1 VPRAFKRPAKNLVVV
16 VVVAATPNYLRQA
29 SPDRGKYLITHTF
42 IYKLQR
48 THTHT
53 RLPYFYKSSC
63 MPRAVSF
70 QRVDTVWTCVC
81 VFLYLRTAHEAHVPL
96 APPRIYPARESTL
109 CACVLERSSFPQ
121 LRKDPKTVQT
131 YRGYAAG
138 ACVPTGQPR
147 AAAAG
152 LNSHTC
158 ILPSSA
164 VAAQ

>member
-1 VPRAFKRPAKNLVVV
+1 MPRAFKRPAKNLVVV

-96 APPRIYPARESTL
+96 ALHHVYKYIPRGNPRCARVCLSAHLSLNYEKTRKLSKRTGDMLLAPACPRGNLELLQLGSIAILAYYPPR
-109 CACVLERSSFPQ
+109 Q
-121 LRKDPKTVQT
+121 
-131 YRGYAAG
+131 
-138 ACVPTGQPR
+138 
-147 AAAAG
+147 
-152 LNSHTC
+152 
-158 ILPSSA
+158 
-164 VAAQ
+164 